1 MYKVLHDA
9 RIEIRQGYAQDS
21 PAAVRPHELSR
32 RFQLDLDVLEL
43 GEHFASGPR
52 TESLALT
59 RAVDIEEAERPTKG
73 ASILYPYRTAWG
85 ILVDRRCRLLSEEVL
100 RKEARVPDQLPGRT
114 AAEAKRVGS
123 RLAAYVL
130 GRYSDA
136 ISPFPLDAPAPW
148 LKWNLPRGAQHR
160 LLALRAQ
167 GSVLQSH
174 ATSAFRRDTPYE
186 ELYCPLCI
194 GQTKG
199 QELETFHHAYL
210 QCPTME
216 DLRKRIDDAAQ
227 LYMEEAPF
235 TWHRDRRKAHPS
247 SAKKVTA
254 KFLAWRDIPADLR
267 VRLLIGDLPAESGP
281 LAMGPWW
288 GKKDIWV
295 EGLLRAT
302 LDSEQTG
309 ALLECRLDRVRQL
322 ESQGVFA
329 GGSTLVYGLD
339 GMD

>member
-174 ATSAFRRDTPYE
+174 ATSAFRRDT
-186 ELYCPLCI
+186 LI
-194 GQTKG
+194 
-199 QELETFHHAYL
+199 
-210 QCPTME
+210 
-216 DLRKRIDDAAQ
+216 AQ
-227 LYMEEAPF
+227 
-235 TWHRDRRKAHPS
+235 
-247 SAKKVTA
+247 
-254 KFLAWRDIPADLR
+254 
-267 VRLLIGDLPAESGP
+267 
-281 LAMGPWW
+281 
-288 GKKDIWV
+288 
-295 EGLLRAT
+295 
-302 LDSEQTG
+302 
-309 ALLECRLDRVRQL
+309 ALLPFRQ
-322 ESQGVFA
+322 S
-329 GGSTLVYGLD
+329 VY
-339 GMD
+339 